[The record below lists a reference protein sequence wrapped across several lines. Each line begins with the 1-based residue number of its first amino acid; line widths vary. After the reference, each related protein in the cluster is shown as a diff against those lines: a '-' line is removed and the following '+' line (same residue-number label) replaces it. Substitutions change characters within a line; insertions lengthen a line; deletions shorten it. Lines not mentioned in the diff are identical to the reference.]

1 MPAPSIEL
9 IRGIPLFAEA
19 DERFLERL
27 AGEFMERRYPAGDP
41 IAEEGEAGRTFFVIE
56 SGEATVTVHGQ
67 EVGRLGPGDA
77 FGEMALIDK
86 SARSATVRADTD
98 VHGYQLPV
106 WSFRPFVES
115 HPEMAW
121 ALLEALAQRVREAEA
136 RTVPGANG
144 PQREPAPRNWTLD
157 LRRPPNA

>member
-1 MPAPSIEL
+1 VPGPSIEL
-9 IRGIPLFAEA
+9 IRGVSLFAEA
-19 DERFLERL
+19 DDKFLDRL
-27 AGEFMERRYPAGDP
+27 AGEFIERTYAPGET
-41 IAEEGEAGRTFFVIE
+41 ITEEGEAGRTFVVIE

-86 SARSATVRADTD
+86 SARSATVKADGE

-106 WSFRPFVES
+106 WSFRPIVES

-121 ALLEALAQRVREAEA
+121 ALLEALAQRVRTAES
-136 RTVPGANG
+136 RS
-144 PQREPAPRNWTLD
+144 
-157 LRRPPNA
+157 